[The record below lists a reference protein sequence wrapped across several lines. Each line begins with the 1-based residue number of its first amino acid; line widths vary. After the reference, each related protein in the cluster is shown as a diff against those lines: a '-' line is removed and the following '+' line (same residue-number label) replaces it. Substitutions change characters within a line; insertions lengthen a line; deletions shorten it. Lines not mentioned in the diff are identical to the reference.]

1 MCWCFP
7 MARCEAR
14 RAVAAEGGGGAMD
27 PLTIPEEYRDWIG
40 RITEDKTVPQ
50 IKQFVESG
58 GAVVTVGSSTS
69 MAGLLGVPLGNPL
82 TEKGADGQ
90 ERALTRDKF
99 YIPGSLMRAQ
109 IDNTNPLAYG
119 MPQTVDVFFD
129 NNPVFRMPAD
139 AAAKGQSRVAW
150 FSGKETLDSGWA
162 LGQQLLDG
170 ATAVVE
176 AKTGEGKVFVMGPE
190 VTFRGEPDGTFK
202 LLFNGLYYGSA
213 KPVTLKYSWGAAQP
227 PSHHSHSSRD

>member
-1 MCWCFP
+1 M
-7 MARCEAR
+7 
-14 RAVAAEGGGGAMD
+14 
-27 PLTIPEEYRDWIG
+27 
-40 RITEDKTVPQ
+40 PQ

-69 MAGLLGVPLGNPL
+69 MAGLLGVPLSNAL

-90 ERALTRDKF
+90 ERALSRDKF
-99 YIPGSLMRAQ
+99 YIPGSLMRAR

-119 MPQTVDVFFD
+119 MPEAADVFFD
-129 NNPVFRMPAD
+129 NNPVFRLPAD
-139 AAAKGQSRVAW
+139 AQAKGETPVAW

-162 LGQQLLDG
+162 LGQELLDG

-176 AKTGEGKVFVMGPE
+176 AKAGEGKVLAMGPE

-202 LLFNGLYYGSA
+202 LLFNGLFY
-213 KPVTLKYSWGAAQP
+213 GAAQP
-227 PSHHSHSSRD
+227 VTLR